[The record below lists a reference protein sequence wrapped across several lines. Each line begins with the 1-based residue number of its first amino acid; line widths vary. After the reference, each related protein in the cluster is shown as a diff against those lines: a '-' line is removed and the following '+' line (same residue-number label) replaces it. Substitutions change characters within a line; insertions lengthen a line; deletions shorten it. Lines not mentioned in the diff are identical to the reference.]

1 MTHVAV
7 VYHSGYGHTAKVAQ
21 FVQQGV
27 DSVAGVQ
34 SHLISVNDMDDA
46 AWATLAKADGII
58 FGSPTYMG
66 GASADFKKFA
76 DASSKVWF
84 TQGWKN
90 KVAGGFTN
98 SMSMSGDKL
107 STLQYFVTFAMQHG
121 MIWVGNAIPGAQKP
135 GDVNELNRVG
145 SWVGVMT
152 QSDNAP
158 ADVTPPASDLET
170 AKQYGARVAEYAKKL
185 AA

>member
-1 MTHVAV
+1 MTQVAV
-7 VYHSGYGHTAKVAQ
+7 VYHSGYGHTARVAQ
-21 FVQQGV
+21 FVQQGAQ
-27 DSVAGVQ
+27 SVPGVEA
-34 SHLISVNDMDDA
+34 HLISVNDVNDPT
-46 AWATLAKADGII
+46 WELLAKADAII

-84 TQGWKN
+84 SQGWKN

-121 MIWVGNAIPGAQKP
+121 MVWVGSATPGAQKP
-135 GDVNELNRVG
+135 GDPTQLNRVG

-152 QSDNAP
+152 QADNAP
-158 ADVTPPASDLET
+158 AEVTPPQADLDTASL
-170 AKQYGARVAEYAKKL
+170 YGARVAEFAKRL
-185 AA
+185 GQ

>member
-1 MTHVAV
+1 MTSVAV
-7 VYHSGYGHTAKVAQ
+7 VYHSGYGHTAKVAKA
-21 FVQQGV
+21 VEEGV
-27 DSVAGVQ
+27 ASVAGVTA
-34 SHLISVNDMDDA
+34 HLVNVNEVDDA
-46 AWATLAKADGII
+46 TWEVLAKADGII

-66 GASADFKKFA
+66 GASGDFKKFA

-135 GDVNELNRVG
+135 GDPNELNRVG

-158 ADVTPPASDLET
+158 AEVTPPAKDLET
-170 AKQYGARVAEYAKKL
+170 AQLYGARVAEYAKRL
-185 AA
+185 AG

>member
-1 MTHVAV
+1 MTNVAI

-21 FVQQGV
+21 AVQSGV
-27 DSVAGVQ
+27 DSVEGV
-34 SHLISVNDMDDA
+34 SSYLISVNDVNDA
-46 AWATLAKADGII
+46 TWDTLAKADAII

-84 TQGWKN
+84 NQGWKN
-90 KVAGGFTN
+90 KIAGGFTN
-98 SMSMSGDKL
+98 SLSMSGDKL

-121 MIWVGNAIPGAQKP
+121 MVWVGSATPGAQKP

-158 ADVTPPASDLET
+158 ADVTPPAKDLET
-170 AKQYGARVAEYAKKL
+170 AQLYGVRVAEFAKKL
-185 AA
+185 SG

>member
-1 MTHVAV
+1 MTQVAI

-21 FVQQGV
+21 AVEQGAAG
-27 DSVAGVQ
+27 VAGVQ
-34 SHLISVNDMDDA
+34 THLISVNDVNDA
-46 AWATLAKADGII
+46 TWDVLAKADAII

-84 TQGWKN
+84 SQGWKN

-98 SMSMSGDKL
+98 SLSMSGDKL
-107 STLQYFVTFAMQHG
+107 STLQYFVTYAMQHG
-121 MIWVGNAIPGAQKP
+121 MIWVGSATPGAQKP

-158 ADVTPPASDLET
+158 ADVTPPASDLGNCESVWG
-170 AKQYGARVAEYAKKL
+170 KGS
-185 AA
+185 